1 MELHRNVMNDQVLG
15 FRWDKP
21 DDGYRRMREIIVQHV
36 VIWDL
41 RLKVSPH
48 RRRNVMEH
56 FEMSIIRDI
65 CRAMSE
71 TQDHMRLPFFARSP
85 GW

>member
-1 MELHRNVMNDQVLG
+1 
-15 FRWDKP
+15 
-21 DDGYRRMREIIVQHV
+21 MREIIVQHV

-71 TQDHMRLPFFARSP
+71 TQDHMHLSFLQYLLDGEIHKVFEDYQYFERPPLVGSSST
-85 GW
+85 